1 MNNRTIQEY
10 KNIRETELNF
20 FNCFKK
26 ITVTTK

>member
-1 MNNRTIQEY
+1 MDKTIQEY